1 MFPMVD
7 RPDEELNE
15 DELREKRRQRL
26 MKAGWEARVKVR
38 EEKERAKERR
48 LEDERKEEEARLA
61 DPESWAKRLR
71 LEQEVSTVLT

>member
-1 MFPMVD
+1 
-7 RPDEELNE
+7 
-15 DELREKRRQRL
+15 

-48 LEDERKEEEARLA
+48 IEDERKEEEARLA

-71 LEQEVSTVLT
+71 LEQEVSTVMT